1 MYSTCIPILKPE
13 YWLEFSFRY
22 NFSEIYKYSRDEQPT
37 KAKLPIYFTEEGI
50 NISLKE
56 EHPLKQLY
64 SIDSREEGIEI
75 SLRFVQRANDEAPR
89 EITDDF
95 STKETTFN
103 AMQLENVSFSIKDE
117 QPLKEPS
124 PIELTRGGILISFN
138 DEQWPNAFDPIES
151 NDELH

>member
-103 AMQLENVSFSIKDE
+103 AMQLENVSFSIFCTYEGITILFNDE

-124 PIELTRGGILISFN
+124 PIDVTHDGIIISFN
-138 DEQWPNAFDPIES
+138 EE
-151 NDELH
+151 H